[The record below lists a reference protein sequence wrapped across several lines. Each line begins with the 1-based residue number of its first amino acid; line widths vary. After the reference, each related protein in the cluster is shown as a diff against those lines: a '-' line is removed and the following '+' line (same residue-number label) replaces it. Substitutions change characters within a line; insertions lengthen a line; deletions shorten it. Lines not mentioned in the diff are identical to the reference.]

1 MIKMSNFQVIQV
13 IQNML
18 LSAIKVSK
26 QQYYSWISKKL
37 MDSGTKHK
45 TDCSLLKTFLIN
57 KKTPSISLL
66 LHNNKFVSNFR
77 EKAALFKKIFV
88 QQYTLI
94 DNASEIPATLNI
106 KTTKTLSSIQVTRA
120 EFAKLIED
128 LGPNKA
134 HGYNMI
140 SIRILKSCGDSVLPP
155 LQLIFKSYLEI
166 GTFSSE

>member
-37 MDSGTKHK
+37 MDSGTNHK